1 MWWEATKTWLKTAW
15 ELCKKYWQIF
25 VGFVAAVFLFVV
37 TRKTPDPREV
47 LKKSNEAHDAE
58 LEAIKRAQEAER
70 AAQEEAIKKHEQTVA
85 AVEKAFEE
93 ANEELTQ
100 KKRKEVEKIIKQ
112 NEDDPEAITKKLA
125 ELTGFKIQDS

>member
-15 ELCKKYWQIF
+15 ELCKKHWQII
-25 VGFVAAVFLFVV
+25 VGFVAAVFLFVM

-70 AAQEEAIKKHEQTVA
+70 AAQEEAIKKHEKTVA

>member
-15 ELCKKYWQIF
+15 GLCKKYWQII

-58 LEAIKRAQEAER
+58 LEAIKRAQESER

-93 ANEELTQ
+93 ANEKLTQ